1 MVGRIAFRRFL
12 RQCHRGLPWLLCI
25 GGHRSATAQ
34 RTGRSVGLVI
44 DYQMVLSL
52 REPKIAFNFAR
63 AVPCLSVRVGLAAL
77 RFGAVNSTPSPFRAM
92 LSIQPS

>member
-34 RTGRSVGLVI
+34 RTGRSVWLV
-44 DYQMVLSL
+44 DKWLRSVKQLLGCCDHVGQLRELTVLS
-52 REPKIAFNFAR
+52 RERFQLA
-63 AVPCLSVRVGLAAL
+63 PCCVK
-77 RFGAVNSTPSPFRAM
+77 
-92 LSIQPS
+92 

>member
-34 RTGRSVGLVI
+34 RTGRSVGLVS
-44 DYQMVLSL
+44 YVLSTGISYS
-52 REPKIAFNFAR
+52 RGMTKQVPAGNRR
-63 AVPCLSVRVGLAAL
+63 ACCTACS
-77 RFGAVNSTPSPFRAM
+77 
-92 LSIQPS
+92 